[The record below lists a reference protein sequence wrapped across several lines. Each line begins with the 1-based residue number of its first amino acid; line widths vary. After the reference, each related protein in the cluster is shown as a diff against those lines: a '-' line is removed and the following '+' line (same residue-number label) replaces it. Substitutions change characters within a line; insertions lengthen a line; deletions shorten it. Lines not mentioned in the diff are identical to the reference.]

1 MTSVGV
7 GPRRVWAVSTSCLG
21 RLVQARPSKKA
32 VEITDW
38 NRFTA
43 LTEYRVCGSAAD
55 LLKTAMVRISEVMP
69 RDCHLVATVHNEL
82 ILDAPVETAEFCP
95 KMVEDKMREAFVEMF
110 GDEIA
115 EDVVEAKVCGDWVEK

>member
-7 GPRRVWAVSTSCLG
+7 GPRRVWAVEQTVFG

-43 LTEYRVCGSAAD
+43 LTNYRVSGSAAD
-55 LLKTAMVRISEVMP
+55 LLKTAIVRISEVMP
-69 RDCHLVATVHNEL
+69 RDCHLVATVHDEL
-82 ILDAPVETAEFCP
+82 IFDAPVETAEFCR
-95 KMVEDKMREAFVEMF
+95 KMVEDKMREAFVEVF
-110 GDEIA
+110 GD
-115 EDVVEAKVCGDWVEK
+115 